1 MRHGWPIR
9 LVLPRAHQVTVLPCW
24 VHTIHDPAWI
34 GIRQKG
40 LGALSPGARAA
51 TAGTSLDKPGHDEF
65 NLIGKC
71 SNTGIT
77 GTVMACGLQVLFR
90 RARETHQER
99 TGIVPT

>member
-77 GTVMACGLQVLFR
+77 GTVMACGLQVLFGEFAKLIR
-90 RARETHQER
+90 NGR
-99 TGIVPT
+99 G